1 MEKKHYFIIMTVLLL
16 ISLVNYPKMEEL
28 NSIRINDFF
37 LGFFAGILIAL
48 LLAGMTNY
56 SKLKKR
62 NK

>member
-56 SKLKKR
+56 SKLKKI

>member
-1 MEKKHYFIIMTVLLL
+1 
-16 ISLVNYPKMEEL
+16 MEEL

-56 SKLKKR
+56 SKLKKI